1 MNAAKQRDPGLP
13 IVLLGHSA
21 GGVVSCLYARPSG
34 SLPDWSASFMFQ
46 VPAPDFALAALKTQ
60 PHRAACARVAA
71 EERGLLARSPGRRG
85 DERGSPSPTK
95 RRRRPSAMV
104 RADERLKK
112 EFPLI
117 TLPVLILHGTLDK
130 ATKPSGSQLFYD
142 TAESSDK
149 TLRLYDG
156 YFHDML
162 NDVGKEAVMRDI
174 TAWIDARVGK

>member
-1 MNAAKQRDPGLP
+1 
-13 IVLLGHSA
+13 
-21 GGVVSCLYARPSG
+21 
-34 SLPDWSASFMFQ
+34 
-46 VPAPDFALAALKTQ
+46 
-60 PHRAACARVAA
+60 
-71 EERGLLARSPGRRG
+71 
-85 DERGSPSPTK
+85 
-95 RRRRPSAMV
+95 MV